1 MRHSCCAG
9 AVALLLG
16 GCAAAPE
23 QRSAAAALVSAASEP
38 LRVCADPNNMP
49 FSNQREEGFENRLAE
64 LIAGELGNTV
74 RYTWWASRRGFIRN
88 TLNAGACDVVMGV
101 PREYELVRAT
111 RPCHR
116 STYVFLTPEATPH
129 VPTSLQDDELR
140 RMRVG
145 VQIVGDDGASSP
157 PAHILAERGI
167 VANVVGYSVLGDY
180 STDSPPSRIV
190 AAVAAG
196 EVDVAIAWGAMAG
209 YFAARQQR
217 PLRVTPVPQNGSR
230 LPMAFDVAIGV
241 RRADAARAER
251 LDAVLASRSGDIAR
265 ILDEYRVVRVG
276 DAGGVEVGRLTGIE
290 PATP

>member
-1 MRHSCCAG
+1 MRPSCRAG
-9 AVALLLG
+9 AVALLLLG

-23 QRSAAAALVSAASEP
+23 DRSAPAAALASPAAP

-49 FSNQREEGFENRLAE
+49 FSNQREQGFENRLAE
-64 LIAGELGNTV
+64 LIADELGTSV

-101 PREYELVRAT
+101 PRDYELVRTT
-111 RPCHR
+111 RPYYR
-116 STYVFLTPEATPH
+116 STYVFLTRQGASH
-129 VPTSLQDDELR
+129 VPASLLDDELR
-140 RMRVG
+140 RLRVG

-180 STDSPPSRIV
+180 STESPPSRIV

-209 YFAARQQR
+209 YFAARQR
-217 PLRVTPVPQNGSR
+217 TPLQVTPVPQDGSR
-230 LPMAFDVAIGV
+230 LPMAFDVAMGV
-241 RRADAARAER
+241 RRTDADRAAQ
-251 LDAVLASRSGDIAR
+251 LDAILASRSADVAR
-265 ILDEYRVVRVG
+265 ILDEYRVVRVEMRAREKWG
-276 DAGGVEVGRLTGIE
+276 D
-290 PATP
+290 